1 MTKKKRTILA
11 EHEGK
16 LYIEAKYAG
25 MHFLCLLVDGI
36 SLTFFGKSDRAYLT
50 IDQAIEWHQKE
61 IKATFGK
68 WDRKVLDALVGIKAK
83 FDAGEIGDSADDAET

>member
-1 MTKKKRTILA
+1 MSKKKRTILA

-25 MHFLCLLVDGI
+25 MNFLCLLVDGI

-50 IDQAIEWHQKE
+50 IDKAIEWHRNE
-61 IKATFGK
+61 IEATNGRH
-68 WDRKVLDALVGIKAK
+68 DRKAMDALVDIKAK
-83 FDAGEIGDSADDAET
+83 FDAGEIKDSDDA